1 VAPLVPV
8 IGGDVRRRTL
18 LVVLAGL
25 AVVVAAGVVVL
36 WPRADRVT
44 RENFRRIE
52 TGMSRA
58 DVAER

>member
-1 VAPLVPV
+1 MRRRKPLV
-8 IGGDVRRRTL
+8 
-18 LVVLAGL
+18 VVAGL